1 MDSHVHAMFGKF
13 FQRRGA
19 KAVSFEFTF
28 AVDSI
33 SSQASDGLELGKSFS
48 ICIEKGDKNIKSGD
62 HKSFLQGSEI
72 VVTVNEKLNM
82 SVTLYENSDGKYQE
96 KLATILLRQRRA
108 GAAGLKN
115 GNDAFITVGTIPL
128 QLESYANMT
137 ESKVS
142 LPLQLCSF
150 DGCMVNMSITSRNS
164 SNSSNSQTPSKS
176 PSPKKEKS
184 STKSKAAVPANNS
197 AVATK
202 SGTSTQTK
210 ESTPVI
216 PTKNTFDNFDDFD
229 TTSNKNTDP
238 FDATIQRSSL
248 SDKNPFD
255 EDDKDGNP
263 FDEDDKDENPF
274 SNPTVSTDNNKTKTA
289 EIISNSVNNN
299 SIAHALSQLRDSE
312 KQVNMLQKENKQI
325 KEDLDALKSKNDWN
339 VSEISRLEELVEMLQ
354 NENRA
359 LKSQPS
365 SGKPNHAMKS
375 LLQKYSTHI
384 AKLELKLV
392 EVSLQKV

>member
-1 MDSHVHAMFGKF
+1 MFGKF
-13 FQRRGA
+13 FQRRGT
-19 KAVSFEFTF
+19 KAASFEFTF
-28 AVDSI
+28 AVDSV
-33 SSQASDGLELGKSFS
+33 SSQASDGLELGRSF
-48 ICIEKGDKNIKSGD
+48 CLFIEKGDKNVKSGD

-128 QLESYANMT
+128 QLESYANT
-137 ESKVS
+137 AELKVS

-150 DGCMVNMSITSRNS
+150 DGCMVNMSITSTNSTNS
-164 SNSSNSQTPSKS
+164 SNSSISQTPSKS
-176 PSPKKEKS
+176 PSLSKEKT
-184 STKSKAAVPANNS
+184 STKSKSAAS
-197 AVATK
+197 ASDSVAVIK
-202 SGTSTQTK
+202 SGVSTQTK
-210 ESTPVI
+210 GSTSAT
-216 PTKNTFDNFDDFD
+216 PTKNTSDNFDDFD

-238 FDATIQRSSL
+238 FDANIQQSSL

-255 EDDKDGNP
+255 ED
-263 FDEDDKDENPF
+263 ENPF
-274 SNPTVSTDNNKTKTA
+274 SNPTVSTGNSKIKTA
-289 EIISNSVNNN
+289 EVISNSVNNN

-312 KQVNMLQKENKQI
+312 KQVNMLRKENKQI

-339 VSEISRLEELVEMLQ
+339 ISEISRLEELVEMLQ

-392 EVSLQKV
+392 EVSLQKI